1 MMRVNGKLIQDID
14 EDYLYDIIDEILK
27 EIKERNE

>member
-1 MMRVNGKLIQDID
+1 MRVNGKLIQDID